1 MNASKAP
8 GEALRVLLDMNGWT
22 QEEFA
27 TVIGRSKRMVSDII
41 LGRSGIT
48 PETAIALGA
57 AFGNDPR
64 EWMLLDSDYRLS
76 LVTKDAAGIEKRARF
91 FNLAPIRDMQR
102 RGWIKEAAS
111 MDRLEE
117 ELERFFGGAIDD
129 DPGFPIAAKR
139 TIRLPNL
146 NLAERAWCFRA
157 RRLATTLTAN
167 RFDPKRLDL
176 AERKL
181 RQLAAFPKEARHVP
195 GVLEQFGIRF
205 LVIEPLPGA
214 RIDGAAFWIA
224 SHPVIATSI
233 RHDRIDGF
241 WFTLMHEFSHI
252 RNNDAFSADTDLID
266 GTKGI
271 AVTLAEDEAE
281 SRANKE
287 AATSLIPEA
296 EMTSFIRRV
305 GPFYSKERII
315 QFANKIQIHPGI
327 IVGQLQYRDEVG
339 YSALREMLV
348 KIREAV
354 IATALT
360 DGWNQSIP
368 PGLV

>member
-1 MNASKAP
+1 
-8 GEALRVLLDMNGWT
+8 
-22 QEEFA
+22 
-27 TVIGRSKRMVSDII
+27 
-41 LGRSGIT
+41 
-48 PETAIALGA
+48 
-57 AFGNDPR
+57 
-64 EWMLLDSDYRLS
+64 
-76 LVTKDAAGIEKRARF
+76 
-91 FNLAPIRDMQR
+91 
-102 RGWIKEAAS
+102 
-111 MDRLEE
+111 
-117 ELERFFGGAIDD
+117 
-129 DPGFPIAAKR
+129 
-139 TIRLPNL
+139 
-146 NLAERAWCFRA
+146 
-157 RRLATTLTAN
+157 
-167 RFDPKRLDL
+167 
-176 AERKL
+176 
-181 RQLAAFPKEARHVP
+181 
-195 GVLEQFGIRF
+195 
-205 LVIEPLPGA
+205 
-214 RIDGAAFWIA
+214 
-224 SHPVIATSI
+224 
-233 RHDRIDGF
+233 
-241 WFTLMHEFSHI
+241 MHEFSHI

-271 AVTLAEDEAE
+271 AVTLVEDEAE